1 MKHYNISTFI
11 IGALCAASLA
21 SCSSDPDVVNLPPTI
36 ETGNFVTTS
45 RTSASVTG
53 KVTPNGTSITS
64 YGIVYADDPSM
75 IVASKYVTFD
85 ESLDG
90 NSKQFTLPL
99 TGLNAGHTYYYRT
112 FIHSGYEYY
121 YGDYKMFT
129 TPSISAPTFDTFSIN
144 EAAVEATQVSLSAHI
159 ADLGVEANSGVTLS
173 NPSFKYKVVSSGTSS
188 ENITFSDTDASWHTV
203 SADYNSSS
211 RQLTAML
218 MGLTSSTTYAICA
231 YATTAGYATSNI
243 VVITTKSTSNPEV
256 SSVSIEKVGTTGLS
270 IRLHAN
276 VTNEGTS
283 AVTERGFVYSTS
295 SDMPVYEGSVA
306 VKADDNFTYT
316 LTQLQNSTTYYIR
329 AYARNDNGIG
339 YGPVYEYTTPDVVI
353 LPSVFTVM
361 ATDVKSNS
369 AKLVGVVNSN
379 GLSIREMGF
388 VFNGEKIP
396 VQVTEGTFSFVVSGI
411 LPLTAYSFSTY
422 CITSDGSEYTG
433 STVSFTTKA
442 APADDDVV
450 YPDIK

>member
-11 IGALCAASLA
+11 IGALFAVSLA
-21 SCSSDPDVVNLPPTI
+21 SCTSDPDVVNLPPTI

-45 RTSASVTG
+45 RTSASITG

-64 YGIVYADDPSM
+64 YGIAYADDPSM
-75 IVASKYVTFD
+75 IVASKHVTFD
-85 ESLDG
+85 ENLDG
-90 NSKQFTLPL
+90 NSKQFSISL

-129 TPSISAPTFDTFSIN
+129 TPSISAPTFETFSIN
-144 EAAVEATQVSLSAHI
+144 ETAVEATQVTLSARI
-159 ADLGVEANSGVTLS
+159 ADLGVEANSGVALS
-173 NPSFKYKVVSSGTSS
+173 NPSFKYKAVSPGTDP
-188 ENITFSDTDASWHTV
+188 ENITFNDTDASWHTIA
-203 SADYNSSS
+203 ADYNSSS
-211 RQLTAML
+211 RQLTAIL

-231 YATTAGYATSNI
+231 YATTAGYAVSNF
-243 VVITTKSTSNPEV
+243 VVITTESTSNPEV
-256 SSVSIEKVGTTGLS
+256 SSVSIDKVGTSGLS
-270 IRLHAN
+270 IRLQAT

-283 AVTERGFVYSTS
+283 AVVERGFVYSTS
-295 SDMPVYEGSVA
+295 SETPVYEGSIA
-306 VKADDNFTYT
+306 VRADENFTCN
-316 LTQLQNSTTYYIR
+316 LTQLPNSTTYYIR

-339 YGPVYEYTTPDVVI
+339 YGPVSEYTTPDVII

-388 VFNGEKIP
+388 VLNGKKVP
-396 VQVTEGTFSFVVSGI
+396 VQVAEGTFSYVATGI
-411 LPLTAYSFSTY
+411 LPLTSYSFSTY

-442 APADDDVV
+442 APIDDDVV
-450 YPDIK
+450 YPEIK

>member
-1 MKHYNISTFI
+1 MKHHNISVI
-11 IGALCAASLA
+11 ITGALYAVSLA
-21 SCSSDPDVVNLPPTI
+21 SCTSDPDVSNLPPTI

-53 KVTPNGTSITS
+53 KVTSNGTTITN

-75 IVASKYVTFD
+75 IVASKYVTSD

-90 NSKQFTLPL
+90 NSKQFTLSL
-99 TGLNAGHTYYYRT
+99 TGLDAGHTYYYRT

-129 TPSISAPTFDTFSIN
+129 TPSISAPTFDTFSID
-144 EAAVEATQVSLSAHI
+144 EAAVEATQMSLSAHI
-159 ADLGVEANSGVTLS
+159 ADLGVEAKSGVALS
-173 NPSFKYKVVSSGTSS
+173 NPSFKYKAVNPGTTPA
-188 ENITFSDTDASWHTV
+188 NVTFSDTDASWHTV
-203 SADYNSSS
+203 SADYDSSS

-218 MGLTSSTTYAICA
+218 MGLTSSTAYAICA

-243 VVITTKSTSNPEV
+243 VVVTTKSTSNPEL
-256 SSVSIEKVGTTGLS
+256 SSVSVEKVGTSGLS
-270 IRLHAN
+270 IKLHAT

-283 AVTERGFVYSTS
+283 AVVERGFVYSTS
-295 SDMPVYEGSVA
+295 IEIPVYEGSVA

-316 LTQLQNSTTYYIR
+316 LPQLQNSTTYYIR

-361 ATDVKSNS
+361 ATDVKSNT
-369 AKLVGVVNSN
+369 AKLVGVVNYN

-396 VQVTEGTFSFVVSGI
+396 VQGTEGTFSYVATGL
-411 LPLTAYSFSTY
+411 LPLTSYSFSTY
-422 CITSDGSEYTG
+422 CITSDRSEYSG